1 MSGANT
7 LDLDSILVEDRL
19 ATQIAEHYQTW
30 NDAKRTVV
38 ERWKEIYA
46 YVNATDTRMTSNSS
60 LPWKNTTTI
69 PKLCQIRDNLYANYM
84 ATIFPKRKWMNW
96 EGAAADEE
104 LKTKKNAIEDYM
116 YYAVDRTEF
125 KSETEKQLLD
135 YIDTGNTFCM
145 PVWYDNMQDSEDGT
159 LKTGYVGPGM
169 RRISPYD
176 IVFNPLATSFYQTP
190 KIIREIKS
198 LGEVKEMVTRMNKNE
213 DTQLG
218 DDLWEYIKGI
228 RYHATNYPETD
239 SDKDFKIRIDGY
251 GSYWEYLNSDYVE
264 VLTFYGDIYDKE
276 EDLFYRNYKIV
287 VVDRHKVVMQKP
299 NPSLLPFPPIFHSG
313 WRKRPDNLWAMGPLD
328 NLVGMQYRIDHL
340 ENLKADVFDLIA
352 FPPLKI
358 KGYVEDFEWGPFE
371 KIFVGDDGDVDTLS
385 PDVQALNADVQI
397 ANLMA
402 LMEEMAGA
410 PKEAMGF
417 RTPGEKTKYEV
428 QRLENA
434 ASRIFQSKIAQFEEE
449 IIEPC
454 LNAMLELARRNM
466 SSSTIRAFDSENQAA
481 IFQTLTAVDV
491 TGQGRLRPVA
501 ARHFV
506 EQAQIVQNLTNF
518 ANSPLGQDEGIKMH
532 ISGIEMARLFEEL
545 LEVRDRKLVTPY
557 IRITEQAEATR
568 IAQGQQES
576 LMMEQTTPSGLTPD
590 DYDAELQ

>member
-7 LDLDSILVEDRL
+7 LDLDSILIEDHL
-19 ATQIAEHYQTW
+19 GSQIANYYQRW
-30 NDAKRTVV
+30 NDDKREVI

-46 YVNATDTRMTSNSS
+46 YVNATDTRSTSNAS
-60 LPWKNTTTI
+60 LQWKNTTTI

-84 ATIFPKRKWMNW
+84 ATIFPKRKWMQW
-96 EGAAADEE
+96 EGAGADEE
-104 LKTKKNAIEDYM
+104 LKSKKSAIEDYM
-116 YYAVDRTEF
+116 YYAVDRSEF
-125 KSETEKQLLD
+125 KSEVEREILD

-145 PVWYDNMQDSEDGT
+145 PVWYDNTQDAEDGT
-159 LKTGYVGPGM
+159 IKTGYVGPGM

-176 IVFNPLATSFYQTP
+176 IVFNPMATSFYKTP

-198 LGEVKEMVTRMNKNE
+198 LGEVKEMVTRLNKGE
-213 DTQLG
+213 DAQIAE
-218 DDLWEYIKGI
+218 DLWDYIKGI
-228 RYHATNYPETD
+228 RYHAANYPETD
-239 SDKDFKIRIDGY
+239 QDKNFKIQIDGY
-251 GSYWEYLNSDYVE
+251 GSYWEYLNSGYVE
-264 VLTFYGDIYDKE
+264 ILTFWGDLYDKE
-276 EDLFYRNYKIV
+276 EDKFYRNHRII
-287 VVDRHKVVMQKP
+287 VVDRHKVISKAP
-299 NPSLLPFPPIFHSG
+299 NPSLLPFAPIFHSG
-313 WRKRPDNLWAMGPLD
+313 WRKRSDNLWAMGPLD

-352 FPPLKI
+352 FPPLLV
-358 KGYVEDFEWGPFE
+358 KGYVEDFDWGPFE
-371 KIFVGDDGDVDTLS
+371 KIFAGDDGDVTVLS
-385 PDVQALNADVQI
+385 PDVQALSADVQI
-397 ANLMA
+397 AGLMA

-466 SSSTIRAFDSENQAA
+466 SRTTIRAFDSETQAA
-481 IFQTLTAVDV
+481 IFQDLTAVDV
-491 TGQGRLRPVA
+491 SGAGRLRPVA

-518 ANSPLGQDEGIKMH
+518 ANTPLGQDPSINQH
-532 ISGIEMARLFEEL
+532 ISGIAMAKLMEDL
-545 LEVRDRKLVTPY
+545 LEVRDYKLVTPY
-557 IRITEQAEATR
+557 IRLTEQAEAAR
-568 IAQGQQES
+568 IMQGQQES

-590 DYDAELQ
+590 DYDD